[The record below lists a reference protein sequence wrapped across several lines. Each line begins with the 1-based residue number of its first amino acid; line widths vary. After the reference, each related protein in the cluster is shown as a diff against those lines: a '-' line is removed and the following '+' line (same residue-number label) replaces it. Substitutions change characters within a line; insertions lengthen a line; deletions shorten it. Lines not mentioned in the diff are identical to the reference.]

1 MKIFQALILAG
12 VAVLQVDAETCN
24 ADWSATCSDDTTTVV
39 TTTDDCTAGTS
50 TACTEDDCCL
60 CPDGYTDT
68 DADAATVTC
77 AIDAT
82 KCLSHTCTVTDE
94 VQIQDAATTAC
105 TDDTCTDAQ
114 CCEAEACS
122 VANACGDNQD
132 CTTEDDNT
140 ATCTCMDGYIDDNAD
155 GDAATVVCDMDATK
169 CLSHTCTV
177 TDEVQI
183 QDAATTACTD
193 DTCTDAQCCEA
204 EACSVANACGDNQD
218 CTTEDDNTAT
228 CTCMDGYID
237 DNADG
242 DAATVVCDMDDTKC
256 LSHTCTV
263 DGEIHI
269 SAAATTD
276 CAEGG
281 CADADCCIADPCA
294 VDDVCGDNQDC
305 AVADD
310 NTASCTCMDG
320 YVDDNADGDAATVV
334 CEMDGD
340 DDEDMCPTE
349 MAACEAN
356 TTCAACMTAG
366 DAYMEDETCVVES
379 ELETCQDYADMYCC
393 LAGGEDGEDECRTNS
408 LMLAYTNCMIEEYE
422 VESCTLVDLCD
433 ASATAA
439 PTPAP
444 VTSGTSSFFSR
455 SSPGTAVFGA
465 VATGIAGFLF
475 TAVEGLL

>member
-1 MKIFQALILAG
+1 MAFYDTYAIATMKIFQALVLAG

-24 ADWSATCSDDTTTVV
+24 ADWSATCSDATTTVA
-39 TTTDDCTAGTS
+39 TTTDDCTGTAA
-50 TACTEDDCCL
+50 ACTEDDCC
-60 CPDGYTDT
+60 YTKCLSHTCTVT
-68 DADAATVTC
+68 DEVQIQDAATTACTDDTC
-77 AIDAT
+77 TDAQCCEADT

-122 VANACGDNQD
+122 VATACGDNQD
-132 CTTEDDNT
+132 CTAEDDNT

-155 GDAATVVCDMDATK
+155 GDAATVVCDLD
-169 CLSHTCTV
+169 
-177 TDEVQI
+177 
-183 QDAATTACTD
+183 
-193 DTCTDAQCCEA
+193 
-204 EACSVANACGDNQD
+204 
-218 CTTEDDNTAT
+218 
-228 CTCMDGYID
+228 
-237 DNADG
+237 
-242 DAATVVCDMDDTKC
+242 
-256 LSHTCTV
+256 
-263 DGEIHI
+263 
-269 SAAATTD
+269 AAATTD

-340 DDEDMCPTE
+340 DDEDICPTE

-356 TTCAACMTAG
+356 TACAACMTAG

-393 LAGGEDGEDECRTNS
+393 YAGGEDGEDECRTNS
-408 LMLAYTNCMIEEYE
+408 LMLAYTNCMVEEYE
-422 VESCTLVDLCD
+422 VESCTLIDLCD
-433 ASATAA
+433 ASATVA